1 MEELV
6 DLMVK
11 DESPSE
17 TSDKIKEILFA
28 KTAERVEGLRPNAA
42 LSLFD
47 NAETN
52 ESEVE
57 EE

>member
-1 MEELV
+1 
-6 DLMVK
+6 MVK